1 MPFFCFFS
9 VLMVYL
15 GKEIIVRKIMVMER
29 ECLIHHSI
37 SMLVQSAMCIAPWP
51 ERHEDD
57 VGCSAVPHG
66 HLNLLLGPVRT
77 RNCDLLKTFII
88 NLYCL
93 TFTHC
98 RVDGHDDHKDEKET
112 TLVFDVMASMEHMKM
127 SATMKTAT
135 KLK

>member
-1 MPFFCFFS
+1 MREPFHI
-9 VLMVYL
+9 YAYARD
-15 GKEIIVRKIMVMER
+15 E
-29 ECLIHHSI
+29 
-37 SMLVQSAMCIAPWP
+37 PWS

-57 VGCSAVPHG
+57 VSCCPVPHW
-66 HLNLLLGPVRT
+66 HLNLLLDPVRT
-77 RNCDLLKTFII
+77 RNRDLLKII
-88 NLYCL
+88 ILNLDGL
-93 TFTHC
+93 PFTHC